1 MFFDRPEDGHRAV
14 LLHLDLIG
22 VQAPDPSETQELA
35 EGAGLEVIATITGKR
50 QTPHPRYF
58 VGTGKLEEVR
68 ELLQAQG
75 GEVLLL
81 NHDIGAGQQRN
92 LEKTLDV
99 RVMPRT
105 ELILHIFAD
114 RARTHEGQL
123 QVELA
128 QLQHAQS
135 RLVKGWTHLDR
146 QKGGIG
152 LRGAGEKQIEM
163 DQRMLGERLKSAR
176 ARLDEVAARRARGR
190 ERRAR
195 QNTRTV
201 ALVGYTNAG
210 KSTLFNALT
219 AGGVVAEDR
228 LFATLDPTM
237 RALPMTG
244 VGEVVL
250 ADTVGFISHLPHTLV
265 EAFKATLEEVA
276 HADLLL
282 HLVNAASPDAAE
294 QIHQV
299 QEVLTE
305 IGADGVPMLA
315 VLNKVDMLSPEQ
327 VQERLADLD
336 QQLARFARQSAVD
349 GARADRAVRASA
361 LTGEGLPAVLAA
373 IEQRLGES
381 RERLAVHLHAG
392 DGATRAWL
400 YAEGAVLAEE
410 VQDDGMLLLQVQAD
424 ERLVA
429 HLERRSGVKLST
441 YNEVAEASEQSSIL
455 PGEPP
460 PLQDGESIPRI
471 SPLPN

>member
-14 LLHLDLIG
+14 LLHLDLVG

-35 EGAGLEVIATITGKR
+35 EGAGLDVVATITGKR
-50 QTPHPRYF
+50 QTPHARF
-58 VGTGKLEEVR
+58 FMGTGKLEEVR
-68 ELLQAQG
+68 ELLAAEG

-92 LEKTLDV
+92 LEKTLNV

-176 ARLDEVAARRARGR
+176 ARLAEVAARRARGR

-244 VGEVVL
+244 VGDVVL

-282 HLVNAASPDAAE
+282 HLVNAASPDAVE

-299 QEVLTE
+299 QAVLTE
-305 IGADGVPMLA
+305 IGADKVPMLA
-315 VLNKVDMLSPEQ
+315 VLNKVDMLTPGQ
-327 VQERLADLD
+327 AQERLPDLD
-336 QQLARFARQSAVD
+336 QQLASLAPEGKKEGHFVSR
-349 GARADRAVRASA
+349 GVRASA
-361 LTGEGLPAVLAA
+361 LTGEGLSDVLAA
-373 IEQRLGES
+373 IAQRLGET
-381 RERLAVHLHAG
+381 RERLLVELHPG

-400 YAEGAVLAEE
+400 YSEGAVLAEE
-410 VQDDGMLLLQVQAD
+410 VQDSGMVTLQVQAD

-429 HLERRSGVKLST
+429 HLQRRSGVKLST
-441 YNEVAEASEQSSIL
+441 LDAAPVS
-455 PGEPP
+455 P
-460 PLQDGESIPRI
+460 PLQEGEGIPRI

>member
-1 MFFDRPEDGHRAV
+1 MFFDRPEDGHRAL
-14 LLHLDLIG
+14 LLHLDLVG
-22 VQAPDPSETQELA
+22 VQAPDPSETKELA
-35 EGAGLEVIATITGKR
+35 EGAGLEVVATITGKR
-50 QTPHPRYF
+50 QTPHSRYF

-68 ELLQAQG
+68 ELLKAEG

-237 RALPMTG
+237 RALPMKG
-244 VGEVVL
+244 VGDVVL

-299 QEVLTE
+299 QDVLTE
-305 IGADGVPMLA
+305 IGADRVPMLA

-327 VQERLADLD
+327 AQERLPDLD
-336 QQLARFARQSAVD
+336 QQLARFARESATD
-349 GARADRAVRASA
+349 GASTQPTHRAVRASA
-361 LTGEGLPAVLAA
+361 LTGEGLSDVLDAV
-373 IEQRLGES
+373 EQRLGES
-381 RERLAVHLHAG
+381 RERLLVHLHAG

-410 VQDDGMLLLQVQAD
+410 VQDDGMLVLQVQAD

-429 HLERRSGVKLST
+429 HLESRSGVKLST
-441 YNEVAEASEQSSIL
+441 YTVAAEPSSVV

-460 PLQDGESIPRI
+460 PLQEGEGIPRI

>member
-14 LLHLDLIG
+14 LLHLDLVG
-22 VQAPDPSETQELA
+22 EQAPDPSETQELA
-35 EGAGLEVIATITGKR
+35 EGAGLEVVATITGKR
-50 QTPHPRYF
+50 QAPHPRYF
-58 VGTGKLEEVR
+58 MGTGKLEEVR
-68 ELLQAQG
+68 ALLAAEG

-92 LEKTLDV
+92 LEKTLEV

-163 DQRMLGERLKSAR
+163 DQRMLADRLKSAR
-176 ARLDEVAARRARGR
+176 ARLAEVAARRARGR

-237 RALPMTG
+237 RALPLTG

-282 HLVNAASPDAAE
+282 HLVNAGSADAAE
-294 QIHQV
+294 QIQQV
-299 QEVLTE
+299 QGVLTE
-305 IGADGVPMLA
+305 IGADSVPTLA
-315 VLNKVDMLSPEQ
+315 VLNKIDMLSAGQ
-327 VQERLADLD
+327 AQERLPDLD
-336 QQLARFARQSAVD
+336 QQLASVAPE
-349 GARADRAVRASA
+349 GAPTSRAVRASA
-361 LTGEGLPAVLAA
+361 LTGEGLPEVLAA
-373 IEQRLGES
+373 IAQRLGES
-381 RERLAVHLHAG
+381 RERLLVQLDAG

-410 VQDDGMLLLQVQAD
+410 VQDNGIIGLQVQAD

-429 HLERRSGVKLST
+429 HLQRRSGVKLSSLSS
-441 YNEVAEASEQSSIL
+441 YNDATLEQSSIS
-455 PGEPP
+455 PSGPP
-460 PLQDGESIPRI
+460 PLQEGEGISKI

>member
-14 LLHLDLIG
+14 LLHLDLVG
-22 VQAPDPSETQELA
+22 VQAPDPSETKELA
-35 EGAGLEVIATITGKR
+35 EGAGLEVVATITGKR
-50 QTPHPRYF
+50 QTPHSRYF
-58 VGTGKLEEVR
+58 MGTGKLEEVR
-68 ELLQAQG
+68 ELLKAEG

-92 LEKTLDV
+92 LEKTLEV

-237 RALPMTG
+237 RALPMKG

-299 QEVLTE
+299 QDVLTE
-305 IGADGVPMLA
+305 IGADRVPMLA
-315 VLNKVDMLSPEQ
+315 VLNKVDMLTPEQ
-327 VQERLADLD
+327 AQERLPDLD
-336 QQLARFARQSAVD
+336 QQLARFARESAPE
-349 GARADRAVRASA
+349 GAQEGAPTHRAVRASA
-361 LTGEGLPAVLAA
+361 LTGEGLSDVLEAV
-373 IEQRLGES
+373 EQRLGET
-381 RERLAVHLHAG
+381 RERLLVHLHAG

-410 VQDDGMLLLQVQAD
+410 VQDDGMLVLQVQAD

-429 HLERRSGVKLST
+429 HLESRSGVKLST
-441 YNEVAEASEQSSIL
+441 YTDAAESS
-455 PGEPP
+455 
-460 PLQDGESIPRI
+460 PLQERESIPRI